1 MKMRFNTLPEWLS
14 WQEQLH
20 PNVIDLGLHRVQ
32 ALLKALDLEHPD
44 FPILTVAGTNGKGS
58 SVSFAEAMLHAA
70 GHKVGAYVSPH
81 LLRYNERVRVDGVD
95 VSDAEFCESFARIDA
110 ARGDLRVTY
119 FEFGTLAAI
128 DILARHGVSAAVLE
142 VGLGGR
148 LDAVNALDA
157 DVALISSIGLDHQE
171 WLGDD
176 RESIGREKAGIFR
189 KGNPAI
195 CGDRRPP
202 ASLVDHAAATGA
214 PLRLL
219 GRDFEREINGD
230 SWDWKSGTQEFRG
243 LPAPALA
250 GHIQYDNAATVIA
263 ALQSHPPLAVPEAA
277 IRRGLMEAK
286 IPARF
291 QRVAGPVETVFDVSH
306 NPDAARVL
314 AENLAAFPTAGRSFA
329 VMGMFKDKAVE
340 EVVQALQG
348 CFAHWYLGALE
359 GPRGQDAA
367 ALASRVRRVSPE
379 ASLSEFSSVTA
390 AHAAARSA
398 AQPGDRIV
406 IFGSFQ
412 TVAATLKAP

>member
-1 MKMRFNTLPEWLS
+1 MRFKTLPEWLS
-14 WQEQLH
+14 WQEQLY

-32 ALLKALDLEHPD
+32 ALLKALDLEHPG
-44 FPILTVAGTNGKGS
+44 FPILTVGGTNGKGS
-58 SVSFAEAMLHAA
+58 SVSFAEAMLRAA
-70 GHKVGAYVSPH
+70 GHKVGVYVSPH

-128 DILARHGVSAAVLE
+128 DILTRRGVSAAVLE

-189 KGNPAI
+189 KGRPAI

-202 ASLVDHAAATGA
+202 ASLVDHATTVDA
-214 PLRLL
+214 PLQLL
-219 GRDFEREINGD
+219 GRDFECEVHGD
-230 SWDWKSGTQEFRG
+230 SWDWRGVTQEFRG
-243 LPAPALA
+243 LPVPALA

-263 ALQSHPPLAVPEAA
+263 ALQSHPRLTVPEAA
-277 IRRGLMEAK
+277 IRQGLRDAR

-291 QRVAGPVETVFDVSH
+291 QRVPGAVETVFDVSH

-314 AENLAAFPTAGRSFA
+314 AENLLAYPVPGRTLA

-340 EVVQALQG
+340 EVARALQG
-348 CFAHWYLGALE
+348 RFMHWYLGGLE

-367 ALASRVRRVSPE
+367 ALASRVRGVSPE
-379 ASLSEFSSVTA
+379 ASLSEFPSVA
-390 AHAAARSA
+390 DAYAAARSA

-406 IFGSFQ
+406 VFGSFQ
-412 TVAATLKAP
+412 TVAAALKAP

>member
-1 MKMRFNTLPEWLS
+1 MRFKTLEEWLS
-14 WQEQLH
+14 WQEQLY
-20 PNVIDLGLHRVQ
+20 PQAIDLGLHRVQ
-32 ALLKALDLEHPD
+32 ALLKALDLTQPG
-44 FPILTVAGTNGKGS
+44 FPILTIGGTNGKGS
-58 SVSFAEAMLHAA
+58 SVSFAEAMLRAA

-81 LLRYNERVRVDGVD
+81 LLHYNERVRVDGVD
-95 VSDAEFCESFARIDA
+95 VSDAEFCESFARIDE

-128 DILARHGVSAAVLE
+128 DILTRRGVSAAVLE

-171 WLGDD
+171 WLGND

-189 KGNPAI
+189 KERPAI
-195 CGDRRPP
+195 CGERQPP
-202 ASLVDHAAATGA
+202 ASLVDYAKTIGA
-214 PLRLL
+214 KLQLI
-219 GRDFEREINGD
+219 GKDFDWGIDGD
-230 SWDWKSGTQEFRG
+230 TWTWKSGLQEFRG

-263 ALQSHPPLAVPEAA
+263 ALQPHPRLAVPEAA

-291 QRVAGPVETVFDVSH
+291 QRVGSPVETVFDVSH

-314 AENLAAFPTAGRSFA
+314 SDNLLAFPARGRSFG

-340 EVVQALQG
+340 EVARALAG
-348 CFAHWYLGALE
+348 RFDHWYLGGLE
-359 GPRGQDAA
+359 GPRGLGAPT
-367 ALASRVRRVSPE
+367 LASRVRSALPD
-379 ASLSEFSSVTA
+379 AALSEFPSVSAAYMAARLA
-390 AHAAARSA
+390 AH
-398 AQPGDRIV
+398 PGDRIV
-406 IFGSFQ
+406 VFGSFQ
-412 TVAATLKAP
+412 TVAAILKAV

>member
-1 MKMRFNTLPEWLS
+1 MRFNTLPEWLS
-14 WQEQLH
+14 WQEQLY
-20 PNVIDLGLHRVQ
+20 PQVIDLGLHRVQ
-32 ALLKALDLEHPD
+32 ALLEALDLTQPG
-44 FPILTVAGTNGKGS
+44 FPILTIGGTNGKGS
-58 SVSFAEAMLHAA
+58 SVSFAEAMLRAA

-81 LLRYNERVRVDGVD
+81 LLRYNERVRVDGED

-128 DILARHGVSAAVLE
+128 DILTRRGVSAAVLE

-176 RESIGREKAGIFR
+176 RESIGREKAGVFR
-189 KGNPAI
+189 KGRPAI

-202 ASLVDHAAATGA
+202 ASLVDHAASIGA
-214 PLRLL
+214 RLQVL
-219 GRDFEREINGD
+219 GRDFGYEIHGGT
-230 SWDWKSGTQEFRG
+230 WDWKDGAQVFRG

-263 ALQSHPPLAVPEAA
+263 ALQSHPRFVVPESA
-277 IRRGLMEAK
+277 IREGLQQAR

-291 QRVAGPVETVFDVSH
+291 QRIAGAVETVFDVSH

-314 AENLAAFPTAGRSFA
+314 SDNLRAFPATGRSFA

-340 EVVQALQG
+340 EVARALQG
-348 CFAHWYLGALE
+348 HFAHWYLGGLE
-359 GPRGQDAA
+359 GPRGQDASV
-367 ALASRVRRVSPE
+367 LASRLRSVSPD
-379 ASLSEFSSVTA
+379 ATMSEFPSVSA
-390 AHAAARSA
+390 AYAAATSA
-398 AQPGDRIV
+398 ARPGDRIV
-406 IFGSFQ
+406 VFGSFQ
-412 TVAATLKAP
+412 TVAAILKAG

>member
-1 MKMRFNTLPEWLS
+1 MRFKTLEEWLS
-14 WQEQLH
+14 WQEQLY
-20 PNVIDLGLHRVQ
+20 PQVIDLGLHRVQ
-32 ALLKALDLEHPD
+32 ALLKALHLERPG
-44 FPILTVAGTNGKGS
+44 FPILIIGGTNGKGS
-58 SVSFAEAMLHAA
+58 SVSFAEAMLRAA

-95 VSDAEFCESFARIDA
+95 VSDAEFCESFTRIDE

-128 DILARHGVSAAVLE
+128 DILTRRGVSAAVLE

-189 KGNPAI
+189 KGRPAI

-202 ASLVDHAAATGA
+202 DSLLDHAKTIGA
-214 PLRLL
+214 KLQLI
-219 GRDFEREINGD
+219 GKDFDRDTDGET
-230 SWDWKSGTQEFRG
+230 WTWKGGAQEFRG

-263 ALQSHPPLAVPEAA
+263 ALQSHPRLAVPEAS

-291 QRVAGPVETVFDVSH
+291 QRVGSPVETVFDVSH
-306 NPDAARVL
+306 NPEAARVL
-314 AENLAAFPTAGRSFA
+314 SDNLLAFPVRGRSFG

-340 EVVQALQG
+340 EVARALAG
-348 CFAHWYLGALE
+348 RFDHLYLGGLE

-367 ALASRVRRVSPE
+367 VLAGRVRAALPD
-379 ASLSEFSSVTA
+379 AALSEFPSVSAAYVAAQSA
-390 AHAAARSA
+390 AH
-398 AQPGDRIV
+398 PGDRIV
-406 IFGSFQ
+406 VFGSFQ
-412 TVAATLKAP
+412 TVAAILKAV